1 MEFKKSLELNEDF
14 EIVGSSMEKDS
25 LNYNHYNVLY
35 PEFKSDLDFI
45 KVVIQNNL
53 NLVLVPDYNE
63 FIIDGI
69 KYEILLHGDNSIL
82 HDNSILLE
90 SNLNTHVKLTHNKNN
105 ILNSYNLFIK
115 LNRLVKFNEKIKGVE
130 NKITNLLGLK
140 LKREPSLREP
150 YRYRSWGD
158 NSQLNSINIDNK
170 DITISL
176 DLSYEGYWGI
186 SVDLNGDS
194 EVTEVSFLH
203 SEGEIYYSGDE
214 KETLKEMVS
223 ELESIESK
231 INALSNLRKL
241 LNLK

>member
-25 LNYNHYNVLY
+25 LNYNHYKVLY
-35 PEFKSDLDFI
+35 PEFKSDIDFI

-69 KYEILLHGDNSIL
+69 KYEILLH
-82 HDNSILLE
+82 DNSILLE
-90 SNLNTHVKLTHNKNN
+90 SNLNTHVKLTHDKNN

-115 LNRLVKFNEKIKGVE
+115 LNRLVKFNEKIKGVQ

-140 LKREPSLREP
+140 LIREPSLREP

-158 NSQLNSINIDNK
+158 NSQLNSIDIDNK
-170 DITISL
+170 YDTISL

>member
-14 EIVGSSMEKDS
+14 EIMGSSMERDS
-25 LNYNHYNVLY
+25 LNYNHYKVLY

-53 NLVLVPDYNE
+53 NLVLVPDYNH

-69 KYEILLHGDNSIL
+69 KYEILL

-90 SNLNTHVKLTHNKNN
+90 SNLNTHVKLTNDKNN

-115 LNRLVKFNEKIKGVE
+115 LNRLVKFNEKIKGVQ
-130 NKITNLLGLK
+130 NKITKLLNLELR
-140 LKREPSLREP
+140 REPSLREP

-158 NSQLNSINIDNK
+158 NSQLNSVNIDNEY
-170 DITISL
+170 DTISL
-176 DLSYEGYWGI
+176 GLSYKGYWGI
-186 SVDLNGDS
+186 SVDLNGDR

-214 KETLKEMVS
+214 KESLKEMVS
-223 ELESIESK
+223 ELKLIESK